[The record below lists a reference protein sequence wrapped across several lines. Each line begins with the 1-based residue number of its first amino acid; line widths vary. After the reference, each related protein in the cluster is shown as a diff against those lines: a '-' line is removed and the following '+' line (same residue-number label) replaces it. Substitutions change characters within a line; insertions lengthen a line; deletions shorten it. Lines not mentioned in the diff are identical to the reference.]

1 MKNNNRCSRLQ
12 LFALAFFALAI
23 SEQSAAISYTIT
35 DLGTLAGTTDS
46 LGNALNDYGQ
56 VVGYSQS
63 ASSFYAFRYS
73 GGQMQGL
80 GSLNGETNWASDI
93 NNAGY
98 VVGASNPGGSVQR
111 AFVYDGATMRDL
123 GVGNYS
129 WAGDINNSG
138 YIVGYAAPDRN
149 TPYRAFLF
157 AGGTKYDLGAGNYS
171 SATGINDGGQ
181 IIGVTGTT
189 TIQRSFLY
197 QNGVLTYLD
206 SMGFQ
211 QMQAQEISNTGY
223 VTGVLY
229 GSTGPYRAFLYDGTA
244 VHVLGTLGGDFSH
257 GYGINDKGHVVG
269 VSRLAGGG
277 LQRAFYYDGT
287 TMLDLQNLIPSGSGW
302 SLVGASAINSSDQI
316 TGWGDIN
323 GQTHA
328 YLLTPT
334 AVVPIPAAFWLFS
347 SGLIGMFRF
356 MRHRKS

>member
-1 MKNNNRCSRLQ
+1 MKSNNRCSWLQ

-35 DLGTLAGTTDS
+35 DLGTLPGSTDS
-46 LGNALNDYGQ
+46 IGYGLNDYGQ
-56 VVGYSQS
+56 VAGYSTS
-63 ASSFYAFRYS
+63 VSGSYAFRYS
-73 GGQMQGL
+73 GGQIQAV
-80 GSLNGETNWASDI
+80 GSLNGETNMARGI
-93 NNAGY
+93 NNSGY
-98 VVGASNPGGSVQR
+98 VVGGSNPGGTIQR
-111 AFVYDGATMRDL
+111 AFIYDGATMQDL

-211 QMQAQEISNTGY
+211 QMQAVAISNTGY
-223 VTGVLY
+223 ATGVLY
-229 GSTGPYRAFLYDGTA
+229 GSTGPYRAFLYDGQA
-244 VHVLGTLGGDFSH
+244 VNVLGTLGGDYSD
-257 GYGINDKGHVVG
+257 GYGVNDRGHVVG
-269 VSRLAGGG
+269 VSRKAGGT
-277 LQRAFYYDGT
+277 QRAFYYDGT
-287 TMLDLQNLIPSGSGW
+287 TMLDLNNLIAPGSGW
-302 SLVGASAINSSDQI
+302 ELVGASAINSSDQI
-316 TGWGDIN
+316 TGWGIIN
-323 GQTHA
+323 GSTHA
-328 YLLTPT
+328 YLMTPT
-334 AVVPIPAAFWLFS
+334 SVVPVPAAFWLFG
-347 SGLIGMFRF
+347 SGLVGLFGF
-356 MRHRKS
+356 MRRRKS